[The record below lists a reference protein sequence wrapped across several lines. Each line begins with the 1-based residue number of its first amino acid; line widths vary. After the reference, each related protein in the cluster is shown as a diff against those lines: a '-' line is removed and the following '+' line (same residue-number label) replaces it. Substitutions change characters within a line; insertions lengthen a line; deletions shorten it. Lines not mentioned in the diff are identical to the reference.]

1 MQRHGRSHSQKHNVT
16 RGRDTIATLP
26 NGTHSPQTQKKKY
39 KNHLPHIGSYY
50 RVYNTKESR
59 SKLVRVLFY
68 RGQGPCYAE
77 IVNRASEQ
85 NGYDPRGTPGVNPGS
100 FIIQSVK
107 MHSAHI
113 HPSGAPRCGAVSKA
127 RSDTSA
133 IKTLPSGEGA
143 ALPEIKP
150 TCWRSFVS
158 TR

>member
-85 NGYDPRGTPGVNPGS
+85 NGYDPRGTPGVNPR
-100 FIIQSVK
+100 K
-107 MHSAHI
+107 LYHSICKDAFG
-113 HPSGAPRCGAVSKA
+113 PYSGAPRCGAVSKA